1 MSGQILTALVNGL
14 SEGMAIFLV
23 AAGLTL
29 IFGIMRILNFA
40 HGGFFMIGAYVAATL
55 IGGAAG
61 LTIAGWLGA
70 AFGAGLVV
78 AAIGLVVD
86 RLVLQ
91 RLRQVHEA
99 YMLIA
104 TFAVLLLCQGATKV
118 IWGVQIRSID
128 PPDGLDGAV
137 FWGNVVIPS
146 LSLAI
151 IAAGVLVYAAMDLAI
166 RHTSTGRLLLA
177 IAHDPWMAQNLGLNV
192 PRIFMLVVAGAF
204 FLAGF
209 AGGILLPNQSLSP
222 GLAGGVILPAFI
234 CIIIGGVGNI
244 RGAFI
249 GAALVGLVDAGGN
262 TLIPNYPGLLIYFAM
277 IVFLLFRPQGLF
289 AGGRT

>member
-1 MSGQILTALVNGL
+1 VSGQIVTALVNGL

-40 HGGFFMIGAYVAATL
+40 HGGFFMIGAYIAATL
-55 IGGAAG
+55 TGHAT
-61 LTIAGWLGA
+61 LSIAGWLA
-70 AFGAGLVV
+70 IAVAAGLAV
-78 AAIGLVVD
+78 AVIGLVVD
-86 RLVLQ
+86 RIVLQ

-104 TFAVLLLCQGATKV
+104 TFAVLLLCQGVTKL
-118 IWGVQIRSID
+118 IWGVQIRSVE
-128 PPDGLDGAV
+128 PPDGLDDAMVVG
-137 FWGNVVIPS
+137 GVVIPS

-151 IAAGVLVYAAMDLAI
+151 IVAGIVVYVVMDLAI
-166 RHTSTGRLLLA
+166 RHTSMGRLLLA

-192 PRIFMLVVAGAF
+192 PRIFTLVVAGAF

-222 GLAGGVILPAFI
+222 ALAGGVILQAFI

>member
-1 MSGQILTALVNGL
+1 VSGQIVSALVNGL

-55 IGGAAG
+55 AG
-61 LTIAGWLGA
+61 SATLSIAGWLGTA
-70 AFGAGLVV
+70 IAAGLVV
-78 AAIGLVVD
+78 AVLGLVVD

-104 TFAVLLLCQGATKV
+104 TFAVLLLCQGATKL

-128 PPDGLDGAV
+128 PPAGLDGAV
-137 FWGNVVIPS
+137 FLGNVVVPS
-146 LSLAI
+146 LSLGI
-151 IAAGVLVYAAMDLAI
+151 IVAGVLVYAVLDLAI

-192 PRIFMLVVAGAF
+192 PRIFTLVVAGAF

-222 GLAGGVILPAFI
+222 GLAGSVILQDFI

-289 AGGRT
+289 VGSRS

>member
-1 MSGQILTALVNGL
+1 VSGQIVSALVNGL

-55 IGGAAG
+55 AG
-61 LTIAGWLGA
+61 SATLSIAGWLGTA
-70 AFGAGLVV
+70 VAAGLVV
-78 AAIGLVVD
+78 AALGLVVD
-86 RLVLQ
+86 RLVLR

-104 TFAVLLLCQGATKV
+104 TFAVLLLCQGATKL
-118 IWGVQIRSID
+118 IWGVQIRSVD
-128 PPDGLDGAV
+128 PPAGLDGAV
-137 FWGNVVIPS
+137 FLGNVVVPS
-146 LSLAI
+146 LSLGI
-151 IAAGVLVYAAMDLAI
+151 IAAGVLVYAVLDLAI

-192 PRIFMLVVAGAF
+192 PRIFTLVVAGAF

-222 GLAGGVILPAFI
+222 GLAGSVILQAFI

-289 AGGRT
+289 VGSRS

>member
-1 MSGQILTALVNGL
+1 MSGQIVSALVNGL

-55 IGGAAG
+55 AG
-61 LTIAGWLGA
+61 SATLSIAGWLGTA
-70 AFGAGLVV
+70 IAAGLVV
-78 AAIGLVVD
+78 AVLGLVVD

-104 TFAVLLLCQGATKV
+104 TFAVLLLCQGATKL

-128 PPDGLDGAV
+128 PPAGLDGAV
-137 FWGNVVIPS
+137 FLGNVVVPS
-146 LSLAI
+146 LSLGI
-151 IAAGVLVYAAMDLAI
+151 IVAGVLVYAVLDLAI

-192 PRIFMLVVAGAF
+192 PRIFTLVVAGAF

-222 GLAGGVILPAFI
+222 GLAGSVILQAFI

-249 GAALVGLVDAGGN
+249 GAALVGVVDAGGN
-262 TLIPNYPGLLIYFAM
+262 TLMPNYPGLLIYFAM

-289 AGGRT
+289 VGSRS

>member
-1 MSGQILTALVNGL
+1 VSGQIVSALVNGL

-55 IGGAAG
+55 AG
-61 LTIAGWLGA
+61 SATLSIAGWLGTA
-70 AFGAGLVV
+70 IAAGLVV
-78 AAIGLVVD
+78 AALGLVVD

-104 TFAVLLLCQGATKV
+104 TFAVLLLCQGATKL
-118 IWGVQIRSID
+118 IWGVQIRSVD
-128 PPDGLDGAV
+128 PPAGLDGAV
-137 FWGNVVIPS
+137 FLGNVVVPS
-146 LSLAI
+146 LSLGI
-151 IAAGVLVYAAMDLAI
+151 IAAGVLVYAVLDLAI

-192 PRIFMLVVAGAF
+192 PRIFTLVVAGAF

-222 GLAGGVILPAFI
+222 GLAGSVILQAFI

-289 AGGRT
+289 VGSRS

>member
-1 MSGQILTALVNGL
+1 VSGYIVTALVNGL

-40 HGGFFMIGAYVAATL
+40 HGGFFMIGAYIAATL
-55 IGGAAG
+55 TGHAT
-61 LTIAGWLGA
+61 LSIAGWLVIA
-70 AFGAGLVV
+70 VAAGLAV
-78 AAIGLVVD
+78 AVIGLVVD
-86 RLVLQ
+86 RIVLQ

-104 TFAVLLLCQGATKV
+104 TFAVLLLCQGVTKL
-118 IWGVQIRSID
+118 IWGVQIRSVE
-128 PPDGLDGAV
+128 PPDGLDDAMVVG
-137 FWGNVVIPS
+137 GVVIPS

-151 IAAGVLVYAAMDLAI
+151 IVAGILVYVVMDLAI
-166 RHTSTGRLLLA
+166 RHTSMGRLLLA

-192 PRIFMLVVAGAF
+192 PRIFTLVVAGAF

-222 GLAGGVILPAFI
+222 ALAGGVILQAFI
-234 CIIIGGVGNI
+234 CIIVGGVGNI

>member
-1 MSGQILTALVNGL
+1 V
-14 SEGMAIFLV
+14 
-23 AAGLTL
+23 
-29 IFGIMRILNFA
+29 
-40 HGGFFMIGAYVAATL
+40 
-55 IGGAAG
+55 
-61 LTIAGWLGA
+61 
-70 AFGAGLVV
+70 
-78 AAIGLVVD
+78 
-86 RLVLQ
+86 
-91 RLRQVHEA
+91 
-99 YMLIA
+99 
-104 TFAVLLLCQGATKV
+104 TKL
-118 IWGVQIRSID
+118 IWGVQIRSVE
-128 PPDGLDGAV
+128 PPDGLDDAM
-137 FWGNVVIPS
+137 VVGGVVVPS

-151 IAAGVLVYAAMDLAI
+151 IVAGVAVYIVMDLAI
-166 RHTSTGRLLLA
+166 RHTSMGRLLLA

-192 PRIFMLVVAGAF
+192 PRIFTLVVAGAF

-222 GLAGGVILPAFI
+222 ALAGGVILQAFI
-234 CIIIGGVGNI
+234 CIIVGGVGNI

>member
-1 MSGQILTALVNGL
+1 VSAQIVTALINGL

-55 IGGAAG
+55 IGSAT
-61 LTIAGWLGA
+61 LSIAGWIGIA
-70 AFGAGLVV
+70 IGAGLAI
-78 AAIGLVVD
+78 AAVGLVVD

-104 TFAVLLLCQGATKV
+104 TFAVLLLCQGATKL

-128 PPDGLDGAV
+128 PPEGLDGAL
-137 FWGNVVIPS
+137 FLGGIVVPS

-151 IAAGVLVYAAMDLAI
+151 IAAGILVYAVMDLAI
-166 RHTSTGRLLLA
+166 RCTSIGRLLMA

-192 PRIFMLVVAGAF
+192 PRIFTLVVVGAF

-222 GLAGGVILPAFI
+222 GLAGSVILQAFI

-249 GAALVGLVDAGGN
+249 GAVLVGLVDAGGN
-262 TLIPNYPGLLIYFAM
+262 TLMPNYPGLLIYFAM

-289 AGGRT
+289 AGGRA

>member
-1 MSGQILTALVNGL
+1 VSGQILTALVNGL

-40 HGGFFMIGAYVAATL
+40 HGGFFMIGAYIAATL
-55 IGGAAG
+55 TGHAT
-61 LTIAGWLGA
+61 LSIAGWLA
-70 AFGAGLVV
+70 IAVAAGLAV
-78 AAIGLVVD
+78 AVIGLVVD
-86 RLVLQ
+86 RIVLQ

-104 TFAVLLLCQGATKV
+104 TFAVLLLCQGVTKL
-118 IWGVQIRSID
+118 IWGVQIRSVE
-128 PPDGLDGAV
+128 PPDGLDDAM
-137 FWGNVVIPS
+137 VVGGVVVPS

-151 IAAGVLVYAAMDLAI
+151 IVAGVAVYIVMDLAI
-166 RHTSTGRLLLA
+166 RHTSMGRLLLA

-192 PRIFMLVVAGAF
+192 PRIFTLVVAGAF

-222 GLAGGVILPAFI
+222 ALAGGVILQAFI
-234 CIIIGGVGNI
+234 CIIVGGVGNI

>member
-1 MSGQILTALVNGL
+1 VSGQIVTALVNGL

-40 HGGFFMIGAYVAATL
+40 HGGFFMIGAYIAATL
-55 IGGAAG
+55 TGHAT
-61 LTIAGWLGA
+61 LSIAGWLA
-70 AFGAGLVV
+70 IAVAAGLAV
-78 AAIGLVVD
+78 AVIGLVVD
-86 RLVLQ
+86 RIVLQ

-104 TFAVLLLCQGATKV
+104 TFAVLLLCQGVTKL
-118 IWGVQIRSID
+118 IWGVQIRSVE
-128 PPDGLDGAV
+128 PPDGLDDAMVVG
-137 FWGNVVIPS
+137 GVVIPS

-151 IAAGVLVYAAMDLAI
+151 IVAGIVVYVVMDLAI
-166 RHTSTGRLLLA
+166 RHTSMGRLLLA

-192 PRIFMLVVAGAF
+192 PRIFTLVVAGAF

-222 GLAGGVILPAFI
+222 ALAGGVILQAFI
-234 CIIIGGVGNI
+234 CIIVGGVGNI

>member
-1 MSGQILTALVNGL
+1 VSGQIVSALVNGL

-55 IGGAAG
+55 AG
-61 LTIAGWLGA
+61 SATLSIAGWLGTA
-70 AFGAGLVV
+70 IAAGLVV
-78 AAIGLVVD
+78 AVLGLVVD

-104 TFAVLLLCQGATKV
+104 TFAVLLLCQGATKL

-128 PPDGLDGAV
+128 PPAGLDGAV
-137 FWGNVVIPS
+137 FLGNVVVPS
-146 LSLAI
+146 LSLGI
-151 IAAGVLVYAAMDLAI
+151 IVAGVLVYAVLDLAI

-192 PRIFMLVVAGAF
+192 PRIFTLVVAGAF

-222 GLAGGVILPAFI
+222 GLAGSVILQAFI

-289 AGGRT
+289 VGSRS